1 MFEDL
6 NRIFRKSMSAF
17 RSELSRREPEDQVAE
32 LLGAMRREWVA
43 ARADL
48 PLLAER
54 AERAR
59 RELANERDLLAQ
71 CERRGKLAEGI
82 GDAETV
88 RVAAEFA
95 ARHRERIGVLE
106 QKVTATEAERALRL
120 REVEE
125 MKRRYEE
132 ADANRFALLAEIR
145 RRQGQARMSAGAAET
160 AGSFD
165 DWGRMEEKISDT
177 QSYVDALDEL
187 DPAPPRRPPAGAS
200 SAEVEERLRQLKRQM
215 GKE

>member
-1 MFEDL
+1 MFEEL
-6 NRIFRKSMSAF
+6 NRIFRKSMGAF

-32 LLGAMRREWVA
+32 LLAAMRREWVA

-54 AERAR
+54 IERAR
-59 RELANERDLLAQ
+59 RDLAQERELLAQ
-71 CERRGKLAEGI
+71 TERRGKLAEGK
-82 GDAETV
+82 DAETV

-95 ARHRERIGVLE
+95 VRHRERIAVLE
-106 QKVTATEAERALRL
+106 QKVSAAEAEQALRG

-125 MKRRYEE
+125 MKRRYTE

-145 RRQGQARMSAGAAET
+145 RRQTQARMGIGAEDT

-165 DWGRMEEKISDT
+165 DFSRMEEKISD
-177 QSYVDALDEL
+177 SDAYAAALDEL
-187 DPAPPRRPPAGAS
+187 DFDRPAPPPPPDD
-200 SAEVEERLRQLKRQM
+200 VEERLRRLKREM
-215 GKE
+215 GKD

>member
-1 MFEDL
+1 MFEEL
-6 NRIFRKSMSAF
+6 NRIFRKSMGAF

-32 LLGAMRREWVA
+32 LLSAMRREWVA

-54 AERAR
+54 IEQAR
-59 RELANERDLLAQ
+59 RELARERELLAQ
-71 CERRGKLAEGI
+71 TERRGKLAEGK
-82 GDAETV
+82 DAETV

-95 ARHRERIGVLE
+95 VRHRERIGVLE
-106 QKVTATEAERALRL
+106 QKVAAAEAEQALRG

-125 MKRRYEE
+125 MKQRYTE
-132 ADANRFALLAEIR
+132 ADGNRFALLAEIR
-145 RRQGQARMSAGAAET
+145 RRQTRARMGMGAEDT

-165 DWGRMEEKISDT
+165 DFGRMEEKISDADA
-177 QSYVDALDEL
+177 YAAALDEL
-187 DPAPPRRPPAGAS
+187 DFDRPAPPPPPDD
-200 SAEVEERLRQLKRQM
+200 VEERLRRLKREM

>member
-32 LLGAMRREWVA
+32 LLTAMRREWVA

-54 AERAR
+54 LERAR
-59 RELANERDLLAQ
+59 RELVHERDLLGQ

-95 ARHRERIGVLE
+95 VRHRERVGVLE
-106 QKVTATEAERALRL
+106 QKVAAAEAEQALRL
-120 REVEE
+120 REVAE

-145 RRQGQARMSAGAAET
+145 RRQGQARMNAGADSA
-160 AGSFD
+160 AGTFD
-165 DWGRMEEKISDT
+165 DWNRMEERISD
-177 QSYVDALDEL
+177 SEAYVDALEEL
-187 DPAPPRRPPAGAS
+187 DPSPPPRS
-200 SAEVEERLRQLKRQM
+200 SAPSPDHVEERLRQLKREL
-215 GKE
+215 GKG